1 MSERS
6 RPVPQWVWVV
16 VSIALI
22 GGLAVTTCAVGVGV
36 LAPRGAK
43 KTSALST
50 SSSADPVPVAASEDD
65 FVMVNADRSQAP
77 ADIFAA
83 ASVTAMARGLKP
95 FLYTSAKWCA
105 PCKKLDASLS
115 DARMKDAF
123 RGTYVVK
130 LDIDDFDDETLTAM
144 GVRVRAV
151 PSFFELGADG
161 TPTGRMMVGE
171 WGPDVPEN
179 MAPALKR
186 FFSVSR

>member
-1 MSERS
+1 MD
-6 RPVPQWVWVV
+6 RPVPPWVWVV

-22 GGLAVTTCAVGVGV
+22 GGLAVTTCAIGVGV
-36 LAPRGAK
+36 LAPRGG
-43 KTSALST
+43 KTTGHPA
-50 SSSADPVPVAASEDD
+50 SSSSSDPVPVAASEDD
-65 FVMVNADRSQAP
+65 FVMVRADRSQAP

-105 PCKKLDASLS
+105 PCKKLDASLA

-123 RGTYVVK
+123 KGTYVVK
-130 LDIDDFDDETLTAM
+130 LDIDDFDDKALTAL

-186 FFSVSR
+186 FFSVPR